1 MSLSLGTKAISADLF
16 STSPLHNIISFSLS
30 GYLHLIW
37 PNSSIEENDRNVGI
51 ERVHLS
57 ISNNVNGSSSM
68 VNISD
73 SIHLPKAEISAVS
86 GDVVV
91 NLMKW
96 SPIIPGCLLFTL
108 SSSSADGLLIMMNVD
123 SLALYDV

>member
-1 MSLSLGTKAISADLF
+1 MLANSVDLF
-16 STSPLHNIISFSLS
+16 IAFCFLWSFSLS

-73 SIHLPKAEISAVS
+73 SIHLPS